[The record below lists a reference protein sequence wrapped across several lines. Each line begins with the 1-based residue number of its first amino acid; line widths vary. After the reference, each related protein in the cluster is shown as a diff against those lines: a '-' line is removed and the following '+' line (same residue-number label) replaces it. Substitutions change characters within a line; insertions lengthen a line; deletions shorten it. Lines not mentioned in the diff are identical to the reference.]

1 MALLR
6 CASLSD
12 VPLTLGEIGVV
23 RCCCSVFGPDYDEGL
38 LSVEKARI
46 HCAEK
51 AKLKTMVFEPIR
63 FVEKAMLNKIDD
75 EPIRFV
81 EKAML
86 NKIDDAQMRCLEKVM
101 L

>member
-1 MALLR
+1 VL
-6 CASLSD
+6 
-12 VPLTLGEIGVV
+12 
-23 RCCCSVFGPDYDEGL
+23 GPDYDERL

-46 HCAEK
+46 HC
-51 AKLKTMVFEPIR
+51 
-63 FVEKAMLNKIDD
+63 VEKAMLKTIVF

-101 L
+101 LYLGLGCSWVLIVKKQLSVAGDTQQSWPW